1 MAVGAH
7 FLAFDL
13 GAESGRAMLG
23 RLRAGVLDISE
34 IHRFVNEPVRQNG
47 SLHWDVLRIWLEL
60 KQGMERAAG
69 TAIESVGV
77 DTWGCDYALVGE
89 QGVLLQ
95 NPYHYRDNRTDGVM
109 EAVFERVSADEIY
122 AVTGI
127 QFLPFNTLYQLY
139 AACRATPRLLDAAM
153 RFGTIPDLIN
163 YWLTGDMTAEF
174 TNATTTQFIDARTRS
189 WATDLLQMLD
199 VPTRILPPVV
209 EPGTIVGRIGADAHP
224 SLQGTRVVAPAC
236 HDTGSAVAAVRADG
250 HRAFLSSGTWSLL
263 GTELGAP
270 VITARAR
277 ELNFT
282 NEGGVCGTTRLLKNI
297 AGLWLLQACRRNWA
311 EQGHHFGYDELL
323 ALGGETRT
331 AFRSLFDP
339 DHPTFLHP
347 RNMVSAIAGYCRDT
361 GQPEPDSP
369 AAFVRAILE
378 SLAFK
383 YRVVIESME
392 QLTGLPVT
400 EIRIVGGGS
409 RNKLL
414 NQFTADATGCTVV
427 AGPVEAS
434 ALGNIAMQMVAT
446 KAVSSLDE
454 ARLII
459 EHSFPVERFEPVRSD
474 DWDAHYRRFH
484 GYLEPTCV

>member
-1 MAVGAH
+1 MAAGAH

-23 RLRAGVLDISE
+23 RLRSGVLDISE

-47 SLHWDVLRIWLEL
+47 SLQWDALRIWLEIKL
-60 KQGMERAAG
+60 GMERAAA
-69 TAIESVGV
+69 TPVESVGV
-77 DTWGCDYALVGE
+77 DAWGCDYALVGE
-89 QGVLLQ
+89 QGALLQ
-95 NPYHYRDNRTDGVM
+95 NPYHYRDKRTDGVM
-109 EAVFERVSADEIY
+109 EAVFERVTADEIY
-122 AVTGI
+122 AITGI

-139 AACRATPRLLDAAM
+139 AACRLTPRLIDAATT
-153 RFGTIPDLIN
+153 FGTIPDLVN
-163 YWLTGDMTAEF
+163 YWLTGEMTAEF

-189 WATDLLQMLD
+189 WAIDLLRELD
-199 VPTRILPPVV
+199 VPTRILPQVV
-209 EPGTIVGRIGADAHP
+209 EPGTIVGLVGADAHP
-224 SLQGTRVVAPAC
+224 SLHGTRVVAPAC

-263 GTELGAP
+263 GTELHSP
-270 VITARAR
+270 VITPRAR

-311 EQGHHFGYDELL
+311 DQGHHFGYEELL
-323 ALGGETRT
+323 ALAGESRHG
-331 AFRSLFDP
+331 FRSLFDP

-347 RNMVSAIAGYCRDT
+347 RSMVSAIADYCRETD
-361 GQPEPDSP
+361 QPEPDGP
-369 AAFVRAILE
+369 PGYARAILE

-383 YRVVIESME
+383 YRVVLESME
-392 QLTGLPVT
+392 ELTGIAIT

-409 RNKLL
+409 RNRLL
-414 NQFTADATGCTVV
+414 NQFTADATGRSVV

-446 KAVSSLDE
+446 KVVASLGE
-454 ARLII
+454 ARQII
-459 EHSFPVERFEPVRSD
+459 EHSFPVERFEPVAPD
-474 DWDAHYRRFH
+474 AWNAHYRRFH
-484 GYLEPTCV
+484 EYLEPTCV